1 MQDADDAP
9 DPAGKTTPDARR
21 RWSTPMVIL
30 STLRKTA
37 FGPCSTTQSVGT
49 IEIKNPRSTPGTTS
63 VHS

>member
-1 MQDADDAP
+1 MRDAEEAP
-9 DPAGKTTPDARR
+9 DPAETAAGRARR
-21 RWSTPMVIL
+21 PWSTPTVIL
-30 STLRKTA
+30 STLRRTS